1 MKGFFFAATL
11 VMASHANAT
20 DISKSE
26 VDCLQ
31 RQIKLKQLHDN
42 AIIAAQELAQ
52 VSLYDIP
59 EAKLGGKVA
68 EAKDNI
74 NKGMEELRSALKEA
88 CLTIYK
94 Q

>member
-1 MKGFFFAATL
+1 MKVVLFAAAL
-11 VMASHANAT
+11 AMASQANAA
-20 DISKSE
+20 DLSKSE

-31 RQIKLKQLHDN
+31 RQIQLKQLQDN
-42 AIIAAQELAQ
+42 AMIAAQELAK